1 MTQEQQKNI
10 ILRVAQEYHLSEKV
24 LESLFTLV
32 ETNKHW
38 RTKSDNA
45 LRLAFKKLITYT
57 EEEQLEFIERAI
69 IGQYRG
75 LVWKAKEQKLSNV
88 EKIINLFN

>member
-1 MTQEQQKNI
+1 MTKDIQKNI
-10 ILRVAQEYHLSEKV
+10 ILRVAQEYNLTEKV
-24 LESLFTLV
+24 VDALFTLV
-32 ETNKHW
+32 DENKHW

-57 EEEQLEFIERAI
+57 EDEQLDFIEKAI

-75 LVWKAKEQKLSNV
+75 VVWKAKEQKLSNV